1 MSEGL
6 RSPVWL
12 MGPWLVFACQG
23 SADSNGLGAGGTA
36 GSDHAGG
43 TSAGGTSA
51 AGGNT
56 TGDTSSAGGGASGA
70 TSAGAGPTSGGMGS
84 GGASGSNGAASASG
98 AAGSGSSGPPVSL
111 DLTGAIT
118 QVHDPDIIEEN
129 GTFYL
134 FSTGEG
140 VQVRTS
146 TDLHAW
152 TSAGQVF
159 ATKPAWITTTAASD
173 PNALWA
179 PEVAYFGGKYHL
191 YYAASSFGSQS
202 SCIGH
207 ATRTS
212 LATGNWTDL
221 GAATICST
229 AADNWNAID
238 PHPFLDEAGHGWL
251 ALGSFWTGLK
261 LIRLDD
267 NGNRDGPDFFSLA
280 TRENTAVE
288 AAFIVFH
295 AGYYYLFES
304 VDYCCKGVNSTY
316 KIMVGRAASVTGP
329 YVDQSGTALSS
340 GGGTLVLSSGTRW
353 IGPGHNAILHT
364 FGRDYNVYHSYDA
377 ESGGTPTLRISEMD
391 WSSDGWPISAGP

>member
-1 MSEGL
+1 MS
-6 RSPVWL
+6 
-12 MGPWLVFACQG
+12 A
-23 SADSNGLGAGGTA
+23 N
-36 GSDHAGG
+36 
-43 TSAGGTSA
+43 
-51 AGGNT
+51 GGNAAL
-56 TGDTSSAGGGASGA
+56 GGTSSAGGGASGA
-70 TSAGAGPTSGGMGS
+70 TSAGGAQTSGGMGAS
-84 GGASGSNGAASASG
+84 GTAGASGALGASGTAGAGGASGASG
-98 AAGSGSSGPPVSL
+98 AAGASGASGTSSAAGSGSGPPVSL
-111 DLTGAIT
+111 DLTGTIT

-129 GTFYL
+129 GKFYL
-134 FSTGEG
+134 FSTGQG

-146 TDLHAW
+146 TDLRAW
-152 TSAGQVF
+152 TAAGQVF
-159 ATKPAWITTTAASD
+159 ASKPAWITTTAPSD

-212 LATGNWTDL
+212 LASGSWTDS

-229 AADNWNAID
+229 TADNWNAID

-280 TRENTAVE
+280 TRNNTAVE
-288 AAFIVFH
+288 AAFIVFR

-316 KIMVGRAASVTGP
+316 KIMVGRSASVTGP
-329 YVDQSGTALSS
+329 YLDQTGTPLLS

-364 FGRDYNVYHSYDA
+364 YGRDYNVYHSYDA
-377 ESGGTPTLRISEMD
+377 NSGGTPTLRISEMD